1 MSHSEPAR
9 ILYMEDDLGLKRLVL
24 TGCAR
29 EEDLREP
36 REEGILGVVNRPFT
50 VDGLAKAVRRALDEK

>member
-1 MSHSEPAR
+1 MFNSESTR
-9 ILYMEDDLGLKRLVL
+9 ILYMEDALGLKRLVL
-24 TGCAR
+24 TGYAR

-36 REEGILGVVNRPFT
+36 REEGILGVVNKPFT